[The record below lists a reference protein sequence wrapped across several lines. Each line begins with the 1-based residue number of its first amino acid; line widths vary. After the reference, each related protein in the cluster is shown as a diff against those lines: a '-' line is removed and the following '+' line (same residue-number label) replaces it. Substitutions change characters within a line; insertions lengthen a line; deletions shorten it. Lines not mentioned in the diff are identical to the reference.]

1 MISRKAEQ
9 YLKRWFNKPRRKPLV
24 LRGARQVGKSTL
36 VRQFSKNEGLKLFEV
51 NLERNLRLDGVFRTL
66 EVDTILREIEGVVG
80 QGIRAE
86 GCLLFLDEIQAT
98 PHAIAALRYFYEEMP
113 ELAVVA
119 AGSLLE
125 FTLSDH
131 SFSMPV
137 GRVEYYH
144 MGPLTFLEYLG
155 AVEPKL
161 VPWVEGFDF
170 SEPIPE
176 SAHAKLLQK
185 QREYLFVGGLPE
197 AVAQFV
203 ETKSL
208 TDVADVHRSI
218 SESYQDDFSKYARQE
233 ALVRLQRIFGYI
245 PRNVGRKVKY
255 VNFSPEERSKDVK
268 SGIELLSKAQ
278 VCHRVWSSH
287 CSGVPLSAEVDENK
301 YKLIF
306 MDVGLANHICRN
318 RWSDIAEASAQKLVN
333 EGPLA
338 EQFIGQHLAF
348 LEDGSPHLTY
358 WMREGKVSN
367 AEVDYVISLG
377 PRILPIEVKSGAS
390 GSLKSIHQFVLN
402 KKCKQA
408 IRFDLNPPTKQA
420 IEVKVKGSVGVKSV
434 EFELI
439 SLPLY
444 MVEWLPSALEHFNG
458 I

>member
-1 MISRKAEQ
+1 M
-9 YLKRWFNKPRRKPLV
+9 
-24 LRGARQVGKSTL
+24 GKSTL
-36 VRQFSKNEGLKLFEV
+36 VRQFSENQGLTLFEV
-51 NLERNLRLDGVFRTL
+51 NLERNLRLDKVFRTL
-66 EVDTILREIEGVVG
+66 EVSIILREIEGVVG
-80 QGIRAE
+80 QGIRSE

-144 MGPLTFLEYLG
+144 MGPLTFLEFLR
-155 AVEPKL
+155 AIEPKL

-170 SEPIPE
+170 SRPIPE
-176 SAHAKLLQK
+176 SAHVRLLRK

-197 AVAQFV
+197 SVAQYL
-203 ETKSL
+203 ETNSL

-255 VNFSPEERSKDVK
+255 VNFSPEERSKVVK
-268 SGIELLSKAQ
+268 NGIELLSKAQ

-287 CSGVPLSAEVDENK
+287 CSGVPLFAEIDENK
-301 YKLIF
+301 FKLIF

-318 RWSDIAEASAQKLVN
+318 RWSDIEEASARKLVN

-338 EQFIGQHLAF
+338 EQFIGQHLAY
-348 LEDGSPHLTY
+348 LEDGPPHLTY
-358 WMREGKVSN
+358 WMREGKSNN

-402 KKCKQA
+402 KNCKHA
-408 IRFDLNPPTKQA
+408 IRFDLNPPAKQA
-420 IEVKVKGSVGVKSV
+420 IEVKVMRGARVKSV
-434 EFELI
+434 EFNLI

-444 MVEWLPSALEHFNG
+444 MVEWLPKALSGF
-458 I
+458 

>member
-1 MISRKAEQ
+1 MIFRKAEY
-9 YLKRWFNKPRRKPLV
+9 YLERWIKKPRRKPLV

-36 VRQFSKNEGLKLFEV
+36 VRQFAKRAGLKLFEV
-51 NLERNLRLDGVFRTL
+51 NLERHLRLDDVFRSL
-66 EVDTILREIEGVVG
+66 DIDLILRELEGVVG
-80 QGIRAE
+80 RGIRSE
-86 GCLLFLDEIQAT
+86 GSLLFLDEIQAT
-98 PHAIAALRYFYEEMP
+98 PYAIAALRYFYEDLP

-125 FTLSDH
+125 FTLADH

-144 MGPLTFLEYLG
+144 VGPLTFLEYLE
-155 AVEPKL
+155 AVEPDL
-161 VPWVEGFDF
+161 VPWVEEFDF
-170 SEPIPE
+170 SQPIPE
-176 SAHAKLLQK
+176 SAHARLLEK
-185 QREYLFVGGLPE
+185 QREFLFVGGLPE

-203 ETKSL
+203 DTNSL
-208 TDVADVHRSI
+208 SDVGEVHRSI
-218 SESYQDDFSKYARQE
+218 SESYQDDFSKYARKE
-233 ALVRLQRIFGYI
+233 DWLRLQRIFGYI

-318 RWSDIAEASAQKLVN
+318 RWSDIAEASEQRLVN

-338 EQFIGQHLAF
+338 EQFIGQHLAY
-348 LEDGSPHLTY
+348 LEEGAPHLTY
-358 WMREGKVSN
+358 WMREGRASN

-377 PRILPIEVKSGAS
+377 PKILPVEVKSGAS
-390 GSLKSIHQFVLN
+390 GSLKSIHQFILN
-402 KKCKQA
+402 KKSKQA
-408 IRFDLNPPTKQA
+408 IRFDMNPPNKQN
-420 IEVKVKGSVGVKSV
+420 IEVKVKSASGTKSV
-434 EFELI
+434 AFELI

-444 MVEWLPSALEHFNG
+444 MVELLARELM
-458 I
+458 

>member
-9 YLKRWFNKPRRKPLV
+9 YLKRWFHKARRKPLV

-36 VRQFSKNEGLKLFEV
+36 VRQFSENQGLTLFEV
-51 NLERNLRLDGVFRTL
+51 NLERNLRLDKVFRTL
-66 EVDTILREIEGVVG
+66 EVSTILREIEGVVG

-86 GCLLFLDEIQAT
+86 GGLLFLDEVQAT

-131 SFSMPV
+131 FFSMPV

-144 MGPLTFLEYLG
+144 MGPLTFLEFLG
-155 AVEPKL
+155 AIEPKL

-170 SEPIPE
+170 SQPIPE
-176 SAHAKLLQK
+176 SAHFRLLRK

-197 AVAQFV
+197 AVAQYV
-203 ETKSL
+203 ETNSL
-208 TDVADVHRSI
+208 TEVADIHRSI

-255 VNFSPEERSKDVK
+255 VNFSPEERSKVVK
-268 SGIELLSKAQ
+268 NGIELLSKAQ

-287 CSGVPLSAEVDENK
+287 CSGVPLFAEIDENR

-318 RWSDIAEASAQKLVN
+318 RWSDIEDASAQKLVN
-333 EGPLA
+333 EGPLS
-338 EQFIGQHLAF
+338 EQFIGQHLAY
-348 LEDGSPHLTY
+348 LEVGPPHLTY
-358 WMREGKVSN
+358 WMREGKSNN

-402 KKCKQA
+402 KNCKHP
-408 IRFDLNPPTKQA
+408 IRFDLNPPAKQA
-420 IEVKVKGSVGVKSV
+420 IEVKVMSGAGVKSV
-434 EFELI
+434 GFKLI

-444 MVEWLPSALEHFNG
+444 MVEWLPRALSEF
-458 I
+458 